1 MKGTAHPLLVLLL
14 APLLLLVVAAQAFWS
29 AWTAPA
35 LAAADAARF
44 DDRVAAL
51 CPADALL
58 VLGAAQYDGV
68 PSPALARRLAG
79 AARLF
84 EAGCAPLV
92 VVSGGGRAGDRTTE
106 GATGVAW
113 LGAHGLPSTALLA
126 EARARTT
133 VENLSYAAEL
143 LPGRRWLIVTDDLH
157 TVRAAVVADR
167 LGVSADVVGVSSGEG
182 RLPYAVR
189 ETMALLAYRL
199 GAFR

>member
-1 MKGTAHPLLVLLL
+1 MRGTVHPLLVLLL
-14 APLLLLVVAAQAFWS
+14 APLLLVVVAGQAFWA

-35 LAAADAARF
+35 LPAAHAAGF

-113 LGAHGLPSTALLA
+113 LGAHGVPSTALLA

-157 TVRAAVVADR
+157 TVRAAFAAER
-167 LGVSADVVGVSSGEG
+167 LGLSAGVVGVASGAG

-189 ETMALLAYRL
+189 EVTALVAYRL

>member
-1 MKGTAHPLLVLLL
+1 VRGTAHPLLVLLL
-14 APLLLLVVAAQAFWS
+14 APLLLVVVAAQAFW
-29 AWTAPA
+29 AVWTAPA
-35 LAAADAARF
+35 LPPARAAGS
-44 DDRVAAL
+44 DDRLSAH
-51 CPADALL
+51 CPVDALL

-84 EAGCAPLV
+84 EAGCAPFV
-92 VVSGGGRAGDRTTE
+92 VVSGGARAGDRTTE

-113 LGAHGLPSTALLA
+113 LEARGLPVDALVA
-126 EARARTT
+126 EPRARST
-133 VENLSYAAEL
+133 VENLRFAADL

-157 TVRAAVVADR
+157 TVRAAIVAER
-167 LGVSADVVGVSSGEG
+167 MGLEAEVVGVASGTG

-189 ETMALLAYRL
+189 EVTALMAYRL

>member
-1 MKGTAHPLLVLLL
+1 MSGTAHPLLVLLL
-14 APLLLLVVAAQAFWS
+14 APLLLVVVAGQAFWA
-29 AWTAPA
+29 AWTAPVIPPA
-35 LAAADAARF
+35 HATGFDDHLAAH
-44 DDRVAAL
+44 
-51 CPADALL
+51 CPVDALL

-113 LGAHGLPSTALLA
+113 LEARGLPAAALVA
-126 EARARTT
+126 EPLARTT
-133 VENLSYAAEL
+133 VENLSFAAEL

-157 TVRAAVVADR
+157 TVRAAFVAER
-167 LGVSADVVGVSSGEG
+167 LGMAAEVAGVASGAG
-182 RLPYAVR
+182 RLSYAAR
-189 ETMALLAYRL
+189 EVTALVAYRL

>member
-1 MKGTAHPLLVLLL
+1 MRGTAHPLLVLLL
-14 APLLLLVVAAQAFWS
+14 APLLLVVVAGQAFWA

-35 LAAADAARF
+35 LPAAHAAGF

-113 LGAHGLPSTALLA
+113 LGAHGVPSTALLA

-157 TVRAAVVADR
+157 TVRAAVVAER
-167 LGVSADVVGVSSGEG
+167 LGVSADVVGVSSGAG
-182 RLPYAVR
+182 RLSYAAR
-189 ETMALLAYRL
+189 EVTALVAYRL